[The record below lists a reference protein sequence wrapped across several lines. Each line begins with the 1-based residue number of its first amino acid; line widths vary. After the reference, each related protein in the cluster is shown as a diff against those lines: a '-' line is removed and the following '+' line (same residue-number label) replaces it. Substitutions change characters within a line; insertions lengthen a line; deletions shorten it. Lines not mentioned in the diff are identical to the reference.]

1 MEHVIFHFILYH
13 LNRNHIINKHQH
25 GFRPSYSCQSQLLSL
40 TDDILRAMDN
50 KKQVRCRLSFPR
62 FAKPL
67 TRYHTDGY

>member
-1 MEHVIFHFILYH
+1 MEHVAFHFIMDH
-13 LNRNHIINKHQH
+13 LSRNKIINNHQH

-50 KKQVRCRLSFPR
+50 KKQVDLVFLD
-62 FAKPL
+62 FVKPL